1 MLESVIGKWGPQNPV
16 GCRSLWQ
23 SLNRRGR
30 SIRFRIA
37 RRTSADIL
45 TSAMRFPGMLP
56 LLVAV
61 SLFGA
66 GCQSVYYAT
75 MEQFGVEKR
84 DLLKKAVIS
93 ARDSQ
98 EESAAQF
105 KDALTRLREMYAV
118 DGGDLEKT
126 YDRLKGEYDDAE
138 SGAVAVRKRI
148 KDMDQVAN
156 DLFGEWEK
164 EISEFTNPTY
174 ASNSR
179 RQLNETRTKY
189 QQLAASVKSAESSM
203 EPVLKQLKEQVL
215 YLKHN
220 LNAAA
225 IGSLRGEATNIQAEI
240 TRLLDQMNGSIRQ
253 ADEFIK
259 TLPE

>member
-1 MLESVIGKWGPQNPV
+1 MHLP
-16 GCRSLWQ
+16 
-23 SLNRRGR
+23 
-30 SIRFRIA
+30 RI
-37 RRTSADIL
+37 
-45 TSAMRFPGMLP
+45 LP
-56 LLVAV
+56 LLFAIVV
-61 SLFGA
+61 LSS

-75 MEQFGVEKR
+75 MEKFGVEKR
-84 DLLKKAVIS
+84 DLLKKAVVS

-98 EESAAQF
+98 EEAATEF
-105 KDALTRLREMYAV
+105 KDALTKLREMYAV
-118 DGGDLEKT
+118 NGGDLEKN
-126 YDRLKGEYDDAE
+126 YDKLKGEYEDAE
-138 SGAVAVRKRI
+138 QGATAVRKRI
-148 KDMDQVAN
+148 RDMDQVAG
-156 DLFGEWEK
+156 DLFAEWEK
-164 EISEFTNPTY
+164 EIAEFTNPTY

-225 IGSLRGEATNIQAEI
+225 IGSLRGEAASIQADI
-240 TRLLDQMNGSIRQ
+240 TRLIDQMNGSIRQ

>member
-1 MLESVIGKWGPQNPV
+1 MSP
-16 GCRSLWQ
+16 
-23 SLNRRGR
+23 NR
-30 SIRFRIA
+30 
-37 RRTSADIL
+37 L
-45 TSAMRFPGMLP
+45 LP
-56 LLVAV
+56 LILLLALVT
-61 SLFGA
+61 S

-75 MEQFGVEKR
+75 MEKFGVEKR

-98 EESAAQF
+98 EEAAEQF

-118 DGGDLEKT
+118 DGGDLEKN
-126 YDRLKGEYDDAE
+126 YDLLKGEYESADKDA
-138 SGAVAVRKRI
+138 AAVRKRI
-148 KDMDQVAN
+148 KDMDQVAG
-156 DLFGEWEK
+156 DLFAEWEK
-164 EISEFTNPTY
+164 EIGEFTNPTY

-189 QQLAASVKSAESSM
+189 QQLSASVKAAEASM

-225 IGSLRGEATNIQAEI
+225 IGSLRGEATSIQNEI
-240 TRLLDQMNGSIRQ
+240 TRLIDQMNGSIRQ

-259 TLPE
+259 SLPE

>member
-1 MLESVIGKWGPQNPV
+1 MHLP
-16 GCRSLWQ
+16 
-23 SLNRRGR
+23 
-30 SIRFRIA
+30 RI
-37 RRTSADIL
+37 
-45 TSAMRFPGMLP
+45 LP
-56 LLVAV
+56 LLFAIAFLG
-61 SLFGA
+61 S

-75 MEQFGVEKR
+75 MEKFGVEKR

-98 EESAAQF
+98 EEAATEF
-105 KDALTRLREMYAV
+105 KDALTKLREMYAV
-118 DGGDLEKT
+118 NGGDLEKN
-126 YDRLKGEYDDAE
+126 YDKLKGEYEDADQ
-138 SGAVAVRKRI
+138 GATVVRKRI
-148 KDMDQVAN
+148 RDMDQVAG
-156 DLFGEWEK
+156 DLFAEWEK
-164 EISEFTNPTY
+164 EIAEFTNPTY

-189 QQLAASVKSAESSM
+189 QQLAASVKSAEASM

-225 IGSLRGEATNIQAEI
+225 IGSLRGEAASIQADI
-240 TRLLDQMNGSIRQ
+240 TRLIDQMNGSIRQ
-253 ADEFIK
+253 ADDFIK

>member
-1 MLESVIGKWGPQNPV
+1 MH
-16 GCRSLWQ
+16 
-23 SLNRRGR
+23 
-30 SIRFRIA
+30 
-37 RRTSADIL
+37 
-45 TSAMRFPGMLP
+45 FPRVLP
-56 LLVAV
+56 LLFAIVV
-61 SLFGA
+61 LGS

-75 MEQFGVEKR
+75 MEKFGVEKR

-98 EESAAQF
+98 EEAATEF
-105 KDALTRLREMYAV
+105 KDALTKLREMYAV
-118 DGGDLEKT
+118 NGGDLEKN
-126 YDRLKGEYDDAE
+126 YDKLKGEYEDADQ
-138 SGAVAVRKRI
+138 GATAVRKRI
-148 KDMDQVAN
+148 RDMDQVAG
-156 DLFGEWEK
+156 DLFAEWEK
-164 EISEFTNPTY
+164 EIAEFTNPTY

-189 QQLAASVKSAESSM
+189 QQLAASVKSAEASM

-225 IGSLRGEATNIQAEI
+225 IGSLRGEAASIQADI
-240 TRLLDQMNGSIRQ
+240 TRLIDQMNGSIRQ
-253 ADEFIK
+253 ADDFIK

>member
-1 MLESVIGKWGPQNPV
+1 MSP
-16 GCRSLWQ
+16 
-23 SLNRRGR
+23 NR
-30 SIRFRIA
+30 
-37 RRTSADIL
+37 L
-45 TSAMRFPGMLP
+45 LP
-56 LLVAV
+56 LILLLALVT
-61 SLFGA
+61 S

-75 MEQFGVEKR
+75 MEKFGVEKR

-98 EESAAQF
+98 EEAAEQF

-118 DGGDLEKT
+118 DGGDLEKN
-126 YDRLKGEYDDAE
+126 YDLLKGEYESANKDA
-138 SGAVAVRKRI
+138 AAVRKRI
-148 KDMDQVAN
+148 KDMDQVAG
-156 DLFGEWEK
+156 DLFAEWEK
-164 EISEFTNPTY
+164 EIGEFTNPTY

-189 QQLAASVKSAESSM
+189 QQLSASVKAAEASM

-225 IGSLRGEATNIQAEI
+225 IGSLRGEATSIQNEI
-240 TRLLDQMNGSIRQ
+240 TRLIDQMNGSIRQ

-259 TLPE
+259 SLPE

>member
-1 MLESVIGKWGPQNPV
+1 
-16 GCRSLWQ
+16 
-23 SLNRRGR
+23 
-30 SIRFRIA
+30 
-37 RRTSADIL
+37 
-45 TSAMRFPGMLP
+45 
-56 LLVAV
+56 
-61 SLFGA
+61 
-66 GCQSVYYAT
+66 
-75 MEQFGVEKR
+75 
-84 DLLKKAVIS
+84 
-93 ARDSQ
+93 
-98 EESAAQF
+98 
-105 KDALTRLREMYAV
+105 
-118 DGGDLEKT
+118 
-126 YDRLKGEYDDAE
+126 
-138 SGAVAVRKRI
+138 
-148 KDMDQVAN
+148 MDQVAN

-240 TRLLDQMNGSIRQ
+240 TRLLDQMNSRSPPRACGRVRRARS
-253 ADEFIK
+253 ASPPAKDSEHAVV
-259 TLPE
+259 